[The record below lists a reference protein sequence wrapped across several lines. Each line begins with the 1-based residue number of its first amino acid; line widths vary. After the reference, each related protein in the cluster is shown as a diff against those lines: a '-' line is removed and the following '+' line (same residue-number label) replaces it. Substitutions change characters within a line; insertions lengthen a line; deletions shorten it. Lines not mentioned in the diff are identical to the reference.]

1 MLTNTFKTLF
11 KKVKGNN
18 FYIKTNII
26 YIFKKYIIFRDQDS
40 NLTFFL
46 SKTIPFH
53 SNIACIQL
61 VLTWSHSHT
70 QWAKEE
76 RCINF
81 QQLFPRPVSPTPQL
95 SFSFSSYRTKS
106 TKRQKIHKSKKNNN

>member
-53 SNIACIQL
+53 SIAI
-61 VLTWSHSHT
+61 
-70 QWAKEE
+70 
-76 RCINF
+76 
-81 QQLFPRPVSPTPQL
+81 
-95 SFSFSSYRTKS
+95 
-106 TKRQKIHKSKKNNN
+106 